1 MATIEKLP
9 PNNGELEEALLGS
22 ILINQDRLDYV
33 MSILKTPKAFY
44 RVKWQWVYKT
54 ICDIYNSSGDIDFL
68 TICDV
73 LEAEKQLDQVGG
85 PAAITALINATPTS
99 LHAETYAKKIRALYD
114 RRMLID
120 AAGAIAQVAFDDSV
134 EPTDAY
140 IKATQIVSGVE
151 PTGKEIRVTGG
162 PGIDTAMINA
172 LHELNIEHDLIKKE
186 TISWPWQSMRNYIK
200 SWRIGQ
206 PVVLI
211 AEGGAGKTAFAM
223 EIAGHNAQNGAKVFY
238 AHTEDEPKTL
248 LVRRL
253 STISGISFSELES
266 GTYNSERKLI
276 SISFEGQSITAPEKV
291 FSVLSSVKGWTGE
304 LYLVDVSG
312 MTMPEAIYELR
323 RLEREVGK
331 PDIVIYDWFF
341 DHAMRPGRENVTMK
355 LTLDQQ
361 DFKNYS
367 NKHTRVL
374 LVMQTGK
381 TGAGKNLTA
390 YDAFYT
396 SSAAH
401 YGKTVLTMK
410 RERELVNGDPI
421 GAFKPEMKILIAK
434 SNLDRTG
441 MFTLAMNGE
450 TFRIYEP
457 YPMSEYTKSLGR
469 GRDE

>member
-1 MATIEKLP
+1 MESVDAIPHSEKL
-9 PNNGELEEALLGS
+9 EKALLGALF
-22 ILINQDRLDYV
+22 IDPDKLEDVHIP
-33 MSILKTPKAFY
+33 TPKVFY
-44 RVKWQWVYKT
+44 QPKWQWVYSAILKVR
-54 ICDIYNSSGDIDFL
+54 DKGESIDFL
-68 TICDV
+68 TVCDE
-73 LEAEKQLDQVGG
+73 LEKGENKLAKIGG
-85 PAAITALINATPTS
+85 PSVITALINATITS
-99 LHAETYAKKIRALYD
+99 LHAETYANNLRALYE
-114 RRMLID
+114 RRQLLD
-120 AAGAIAQVAFDDSV
+120 AAAAIAKVACDDDV

-151 PTGKEIRVTGG
+151 PTGKEIRVAGG

-172 LHELNIEHDLIKKE
+172 LHELNVEHDLIKKE
-186 TISWPWQSMRNYIK
+186 TISWPWQAMKNYIK

-266 GTYNSERKLI
+266 GTYSSERKLV

-291 FSVLSSVKGWTGE
+291 FSVLSSIKGWTGE

-361 DFKNYS
+361 DFKKYS

-381 TGAGKNLTA
+381 AGAGKNLTA

-410 RERELVNGDPI
+410 RERELVGGDPV
-421 GAFKPEMKILIAK
+421 GAFKPELKIRVVKA
-434 SNLDRTG
+434 NLDRTG
-441 MFTLAMNGE
+441 TFDLAMNGE

-457 YPMSEYTKSLGR
+457 YPMSEYTKSLGKKR
-469 GRDE
+469 G